1 MEPILYKAIIGGRA
15 DFDRQAMI
23 ANNLANVN
31 TPGFKAD
38 LYQAQSMYMSG
49 PNGMGDLQ
57 TQSFLMQKANGV
69 DTSPGEI
76 IPTGRD
82 LDVAIDGEGW
92 MAVIDSQGR
101 EAYTRGGSLRLDVNG
116 QLITASGKKVLGDGG
131 PIAIPPAKSIEIG
144 SDGTI
149 TVVPLDGDVK
159 SLAILDRIKLVKLD
173 KSNVFKNDEGL
184 IQLQNGGKPAPD
196 SNIRLLSGAIEG
208 SNVKAVDQMV
218 AMISAGREFDAHM
231 KILST
236 VDDNGQK
243 LAQLLQ
249 D

>member
-38 LYQAQSMYMSG
+38 LYQAQTMYMAG
-49 PNGMGDLQ
+49 PNGMNDLQ
-57 TQSFLMQKANGV
+57 TQSIIMQTANGV

-82 LDVAIDGEGW
+82 LDVAIDGDGW
-92 MAVIDSQGR
+92 MAVQSSDGH

-116 QLITASGKKVLGDGG
+116 QLITASGKPVLGDGG
-131 PIAIPPAKSIEIG
+131 PISIPPAKSIEIG
-144 SDGTI
+144 TDGTI

-173 KSNVFKNDEGL
+173 KTNVFKNDEGL
-184 IQLQNGGKPAPD
+184 IQLKSGGGATPD
-196 SNIRLLSGAIEG
+196 SNIRILSGVIEG
-208 SNVKAVDQMV
+208 SNVKAIDQMV
-218 AMISAGREFDAHM
+218 EMISAGREFDAHM